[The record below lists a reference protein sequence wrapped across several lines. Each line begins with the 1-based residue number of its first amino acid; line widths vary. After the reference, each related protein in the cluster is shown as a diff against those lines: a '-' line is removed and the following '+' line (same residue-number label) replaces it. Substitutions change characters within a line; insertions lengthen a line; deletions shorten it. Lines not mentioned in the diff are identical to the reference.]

1 MDRRSGESVVWQSAR
16 RATAQPPIGVAP
28 GRRLPLH
35 RRRRRTRVKVPE
47 VTIWFWV
54 AKLATTAMGEATSD
68 FLAHKFGPI
77 VAGSVGA
84 LVFAG
89 AICLQFWVRRYV
101 TWVYWLAVAMV
112 AVFGTMA
119 ADGLHIELHI
129 PYAVTTTMYIIGLA
143 AVFAVWYWSEQ
154 TLDIHSI
161 NNPRREFFY
170 WATVL
175 ATFALGTA
183 AGDLTAVT
191 LHLGY
196 FSSVLLFA
204 LLILIPAVA
213 YRWLGMNEVF
223 AFWFAYV
230 LTRPLGA
237 SVADWVGFAHS
248 RGGLGLGSGTFAWL
262 LTFAIVV
269 VVAYIGRSGKDRQRS
284 PAPAG

>member
-1 MDRRSGESVVWQSAR
+1 VVWQAAR
-16 RATAQPPIGVAP
+16 RATSQPPRIGARHAP
-28 GRRLPLH
+28 VH
-35 RRRRRTRVKVPE
+35 RRRRRNRVKVPE
-47 VTIWFWV
+47 ITIWFWV
-54 AKLATTAMGEATSD
+54 AKLLTTAMGEATSD
-68 FLAHKFGPI
+68 FLAHSYGPI
-77 VAGSVGA
+77 VAGLVGA

-89 AICLQFWVRRYV
+89 AISLQFWVRRYV

-119 ADGLHIELHI
+119 ADGLHVELHI
-129 PYAVTTTMYIIGLA
+129 PYQVTTTMYIVGLA
-143 AVFAVWYWSEQ
+143 AVFAVWYWSEH

-161 NNPRREFFY
+161 NTPRREFFY

-183 AGDLTAVT
+183 AGDMTAVT

-196 FSSVLLFA
+196 FSSVILFA
-204 LLILIPAVA
+204 ILILIPAVG
-213 YRWLGMNEVF
+213 YRWLRMNEVF

-237 SVADWVGFAHS
+237 SVADWVGFPHS

-262 LTFAIVV
+262 LSFLIVLCV
-269 VVAYIGRSGKDRQRS
+269 GYIGKTGKDRQRS
-284 PAPAG
+284 TAPVG